1 MSTTPTLTPRLI
13 GETEKSLNAI
23 LDRLLAGTNLN
34 EHQWVTLT
42 LTMSLTGDGPID
54 REDLVGRVAHALKV
68 DDAAARARIDELKAA
83 GLLDVP
89 DGEGAKVSATGSGQ
103 NLHTRVRTGTAEI
116 VDRLWGDLP
125 AEDLAVAAR
134 VLSVVR
140 DRANGLD

>member
-23 LDRLLAGTNLN
+23 LDRLLAGTNLD

-68 DDAAARARIDELKAA
+68 DDARARARIDELKAA
-83 GLLDVP
+83 GLLDVAE
-89 DGEGAKVSATGSGQ
+89 GEGAQVSATESGQ
-103 NLHTRVRTGTAEI
+103 RLHARVRTGTAEI

-125 AEDLAVAAR
+125 AEDLTVAAR
-134 VLSVVR
+134 ILSVVR
-140 DRANGLD
+140 DRANELH